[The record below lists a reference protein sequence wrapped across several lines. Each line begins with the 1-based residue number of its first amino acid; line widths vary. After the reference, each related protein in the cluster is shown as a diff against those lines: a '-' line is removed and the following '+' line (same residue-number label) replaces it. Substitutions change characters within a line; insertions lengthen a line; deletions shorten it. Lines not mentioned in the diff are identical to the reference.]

1 MQRGQRRSGKRKQQ
15 GYGASRRTARR
26 GRPANN
32 FVLPLAERGAVN
44 DFAKSADA
52 EVAEQEPVRCAFG
65 AVRVGAL
72 LGRLRLHLQT
82 DRFLA
87 VHRGDAAWDAGCLQA
102 ALALAEVVSAMAQG
116 DLDAPLASPQGQ
128 SHPSEDEGRGTRNTS
143 SGRQNAVMTVLAR
156 KAHPAGDSSRRT
168 AFFESTTPGQ
178 RGVR

>member
-1 MQRGQRRSGKRKQQ
+1 MQRGQRRSEKRKQQ

-32 FVLPLAERGAVN
+32 FVLPLAQRGAVS
-44 DFAKSADA
+44 DFAKLANA
-52 EVAEQEPVRCAFG
+52 EVAEQGPVRCAFG

-87 VHRGDAAWDAGCLQA
+87 VHRGDAAWEAGCLQA
-102 ALALAEVVSAMAQG
+102 ALTLAEVVSAMAQG
-116 DLDAPLASPQGQ
+116 DLDAPLASPQGR
-128 SHPSEDEGRGTRNTS
+128 SLPSEDEGWGTRETL
-143 SGRQNAVMTVLAR
+143 SGRQSAVMTALTR
-156 KAHPAGDSSRRT
+156 KAHPVDDFSRRT
-168 AFFESTTPGQ
+168 AFFGSTTPGQ